1 MLLKTDGAD
10 DVTRGFP
17 GQVVVGKVVA
27 RLVSPK
33 LHLEERPQRRSCRS
47 GHGKCREKSKPPGL
61 TFVPTGAALM
71 YSEDSIKI
79 ELVG

>member
-33 LHLEERPQRRSCRS
+33 LHLEE
-47 GHGKCREKSKPPGL
+47 HGKCREKSKPPGL